1 MTPPPLNKT
10 SQFAELERVVRSAS
24 ALALELAGPSGDSRI
39 LRRWL
44 RAAASQLE
52 QQVAEMVETMTTAG
66 SAERHLVAIAHHL
79 LARLA
84 SDDVHTGDALA
95 VARDFEHLGELF
107 GAVSGSV
114 ADLEARGPAVT
125 GLQ

>member
-1 MTPPPLNKT
+1 MTPPPVNKT
-10 SQFAELERVVRSAS
+10 PQFAELERVVRSAA
-24 ALALELAGPSGDSRI
+24 ALALELAGPSGESRI

-52 QQVAEMVETMTTAG
+52 QQVVEMTETMADAS

-79 LARLA
+79 LATLA
-84 SDDVHTGDALA
+84 TDEARVGDALTI
-95 VARDFEHLGELF
+95 ARDFEHLGELF

-114 ADLEARGPAVT
+114 ADLQAPARPVPDAS
-125 GLQ
+125 